1 MKAYPVE
8 YGHVFLVPNATN
20 HLSSF
25 WDKRMFELITK
36 IASEV
41 NSAAFRV
48 FFDDGTSI
56 VPNNMPF
63 QVILSSSGA

>member
-1 MKAYPVE
+1 
-8 YGHVFLVPNATN
+8 
-20 HLSSF
+20 
-25 WDKRMFELITK
+25 MFELITK

-56 VPNNMPF
+56 VPNMFF
-63 QVILSSSGA
+63 QVIFSSSGA